1 MDRRPQLPMLDERS
15 LGLAPLEEP
24 FVTVI
29 RLRGET

>member
-1 MDRRPQLPMLDERS
+1 MLDERS

>member
-1 MDRRPQLPMLDERS
+1 MERRPQLPMLDERL